1 MLAEIAVKDML
12 LLMSKRATEKEL
24 VKIQQKKFACFDNVE
39 DLIGLKELDADE
51 FAEEILFHKG
61 IADRNE
67 TGGYQVL
74 FWKVMPYVIPIAAQS
89 VIALTSD
96 MEGKEINDVYNCDS
110 NVRMQYM
117 HLCFFPMK
125 NQSVVLA
132 FYHKRDKL
140 YRSLRHQI
148 NASSE
153 DKVLRYLNYLLF
165 AHTENYFIS
174 KSVKQE
180 IENNDTLQKLSQ
192 EANGFPTMGYLN
204 NDFGIGYTPV
214 NMDEIPDFLDSK

>member
-1 MLAEIAVKDML
+1 M
-12 LLMSKRATEKEL
+12 
-24 VKIQQKKFACFDNVE
+24 
-39 DLIGLKELDADE
+39 
-51 FAEEILFHKG
+51 LFHKG

-74 FWKVMPYVIPIAAQS
+74 FWKVLPYVIPIAAQS
-89 VIALTSD
+89 AIALPSD
-96 MEGKEINDVYNCDS
+96 MEGKKVNDVYDYNP
-110 NVRMQYM
+110 NIRMQYM
-117 HLCFFPMK
+117 HLCFFPLK

-148 NASSE
+148 NLSSE
-153 DKVLRYLNYLLF
+153 DKVLKYLNYLLF

-180 IENNDTLQKLSQ
+180 IENSDALQKLSQ
-192 EANGFPTMGYLN
+192 ETNGLPTMGYLN
-204 NDFGIGYTPV
+204 CDNDFGVGYTPV
-214 NMDEIPDFLDSK
+214 SMDEIPDFLDSKWAVV